1 MTGRTGGGGPTT
13 EGESAPEGGRA
24 RTDSRARKGAD
35 EPSPKQTGGRL
46 RKPADG
52 RAPSREVEIDVLRSL
67 PAGALIAGVDEV
79 GRGSLAGPVSV
90 GIALIDASTGD
101 FPEGLRDSKAMSP
114 AARERMAPLV
124 REWAVDV
131 AVGHAGPDVIDDV
144 GIVAAL
150 RHAAKEALNGLSW
163 TPSAVLLDGKHNWW
177 AEDSLF
183 DVDPLLPQIPVRM
196 EVKGDARCAVIAAAS
211 VAAKVERDGLM
222 VVLDGRFPGYDWARN
237 KGYASP
243 SHIEGL
249 ARLGPS
255 DHHRKSWHLPGVRE
269 GHR

>member
-1 MTGRTGGGGPTT
+1 MTGRTGGGGPKT

-35 EPSPKQTGGRL
+35 EPSPKQTGWRL

-52 RAPSREVEIDVLRSL
+52 RAPSRAIEIETLRSL

-150 RHAAKEALNGLSW
+150 RHAAKEALNGLSAS
-163 TPSAVLLDGKHNWW
+163 TTGGPR
-177 AEDSLF
+177 
-183 DVDPLLPQIPVRM
+183 I
-196 EVKGDARCAVIAAAS
+196 RCSTSILS
-211 VAAKVERDGLM
+211 SR
-222 VVLDGRFPGYDWARN
+222 R
-237 KGYASP
+237 SP
-243 SHIEGL
+243 F
-249 ARLGPS
+249 RW
-255 DHHRKSWHLPGVRE
+255 R
-269 GHR
+269 